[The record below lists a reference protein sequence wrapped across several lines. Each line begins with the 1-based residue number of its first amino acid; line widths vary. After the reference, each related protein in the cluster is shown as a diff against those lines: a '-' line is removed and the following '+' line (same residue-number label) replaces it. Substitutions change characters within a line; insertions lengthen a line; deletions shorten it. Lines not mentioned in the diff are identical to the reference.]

1 MSGELSKRQ
10 YAVLQA
16 LVERYVASA
25 IPIAS
30 DVLVRYDFPSISS
43 ATIRNDLSALEGA
56 GLIYQPHTSA
66 GRIPSERGYRFF
78 VEHLLPARGLSAGER
93 HTILHQF
100 SQVEDQVDE
109 WLRLASTVLA
119 AASGVAA
126 IVSGASGEAAQ
137 LRHFELIA
145 LDGRR
150 ALLVAI
156 TTDASVHQQLVELDQ
171 PFGQTELRSEAAR
184 LSAAWSTCT
193 ATEIRAGT
201 VGSDAEFA
209 ALALLVQ
216 QTLVAMLERHDQRQ
230 WEIRYHDGLANV
242 LSQPEFNR
250 ASDDSLRRQR
260 LRGLLALIERGDVV
274 RDLLPEVAQH
284 GALRVLIG
292 EDQPEEL
299 REIALVLCPYG
310 DDRGSVGVL
319 GVIGPIRLDYCRAI
333 TGARY
338 VASILS
344 ALMQEW
350 HGPLN
355 SMPGSSH
362 KGEIIP

>member
-1 MSGELSKRQ
+1 MGVAGTLSKRQ
-10 YAVLQA
+10 YAVLRA

-25 IPIAS
+25 TPVAS
-30 DVLVRYDFPSISS
+30 DVLVRHDFPSVSS

-78 VEHLLPARGLSAGER
+78 VEHLLPERGLSAGER
-93 HTILHQF
+93 ITILHQF

-145 LDGRR
+145 LDNRR
-150 ALLVAI
+150 VLLVAI
-156 TTDASVHQQLVELDQ
+156 TSDASVHQQLIELDQ
-171 PFGQTELRSEAAR
+171 PIGQPELRSAAAR
-184 LSAAWSTCT
+184 LTATWSSCT
-193 ATEIRAGT
+193 APQIRATIAVEEAASAGLEPI
-201 VGSDAEFA
+201 VQG
-209 ALALLVQ
+209 ALA
-216 QTLVAMLERHDQRQ
+216 TMLDRHDQRQ

-242 LSQPEFNR
+242 LSQPEFYR
-250 ASDDSLRRQR
+250 GGDDTLRRQR
-260 LRGLLALIERGDVV
+260 LHGLLAMVERGDVV
-274 RDLLPEVAQH
+274 RDLLPEVAQQ

-310 DDRGSVGVL
+310 DDRGSIGVL
-319 GVIGPIRLDYCRAI
+319 GIIGPIRLDYCRAI

-350 HGPLN
+350 HGTARP
-355 SMPGSSH
+355 S
-362 KGEIIP
+362 KGEQVQ